1 MGIGSS
7 MFDNGKWR
15 FPQNEGPVQKDGRV
29 FLPVNRE
36 GRLEPIKTIEEFGR
50 LYALFNEENFLGNLN
65 PEEIKIGLENII
77 FNEETKLYT
86 INILAEVK
94 SPRSGNPMDRQNV
107 DFVVKLDDLDKP
119 QYPEI
124 SLFNKKN
131 EDKFRDSISNVL
143 KDLYPSIYKGLNNN
157 KEALENL
164 IDDIETRSMR
174 SLLNSIII
182 PRLKKYRRESLASLE
197 NSWNNSGLLP
207 SQSRKLKIHTP
218 HIEEVY
224 FLVPDKRSGSGIR
237 SIHFPA
243 RDDYPSRANPE
254 LN

>member
-1 MGIGSS
+1 
-7 MFDNGKWR
+7 MFDNEKWR
-15 FPQNEGPVQKDGRV
+15 FPQNEGPVPRDGRV

-36 GRLEPIKTIEEFGR
+36 GELEPIKTIEEFGR
-50 LYALFNEENFLGNLN
+50 LYALFNEENFLGHLN

-86 INILAEVK
+86 IHILAEVK
-94 SPRSGNPMDRQNV
+94 SPTSRKPMGRQNV
-107 DFVVKLDDLDKP
+107 NFVVKLDDLYKP

-124 SLFNKKN
+124 SFFHKKD
-131 EDKFRDSISNVL
+131 EEKFRDSISNVL
-143 KDLYPSIYKGLNNN
+143 KDFYPSIYKGLNN
-157 KEALENL
+157 EAQENL
-164 IDDIETRSMR
+164 IDDIKTRFMK

-182 PRLKKYRRESLASLE
+182 PRLKKYRRERLAGLE

-207 SQSRKLKIHTP
+207 SQSRELKIHTP
-218 HIEEVY
+218 PIEKVY
-224 FLVPDKRSGSGIR
+224 FLVPNKRSGSGIT

-243 RDDYPSRANPE
+243 RDDYPSEANPE

>member
-7 MFDNGKWR
+7 MFDNGKSR
-15 FPQNEGPVQKDGRV
+15 FPKNEGPVQRDGRV

-36 GRLEPIKTIEEFGR
+36 GKLQPIKTIEEFGR

-65 PEEIKIGLENII
+65 PEKTSIGLENIK

-94 SPRSGNPMDRQNV
+94 SPTSKKPMGRQNV

-119 QYPEI
+119 QDPEI
-124 SLFNKKN
+124 SLFDTRN
-131 EDKFRDSISNVL
+131 EKKFRDSISNVL
-143 KDLYPSIYKGLNNN
+143 KDFYPSIYKGLNN
-157 KEALENL
+157 EAQENL
-164 IDDIETRSMR
+164 IDDIKTRSMR
-174 SLLNSIII
+174 NLLNSIII
-182 PRLKKYRRESLASLE
+182 PRLKKYRRERLAGLE
-197 NSWNNSGLLP
+197 NSWNNSGLSP
-207 SQSRKLKIHTP
+207 SQSRELKIHTP
-218 HIEEVY
+218 PIEEVY
-224 FLVPDKRSGSGIR
+224 FLVPNKEFGSDIR

>member
-7 MFDNGKWR
+7 MFDNEKWR

-29 FLPVNRE
+29 FIPVNRE
-36 GRLEPIKTIEEFGR
+36 GKLEPIQTREEFGC

-94 SPRSGNPMDRQNV
+94 SPTSEKPMGRQNV

-143 KDLYPSIYKGLNNN
+143 KDLYPSIYKGLNN
-157 KEALENL
+157 EAQENL

-218 HIEEVY
+218 ILKKCI
-224 FLVPDKRSGSGIR
+224 F
-237 SIHFPA
+237 
-243 RDDYPSRANPE
+243 
-254 LN
+254 

>member
-7 MFDNGKWR
+7 MFDNGKWG
-15 FPQNEGPVQKDGRV
+15 FPKNEGPVQKDGRV
-29 FLPVNRE
+29 FIPVNRE
-36 GRLEPIKTIEEFGR
+36 GKLEPIQTREEFGR

-65 PEEIKIGLENII
+65 PEKTSIGLENIK

-94 SPRSGNPMDRQNV
+94 SPTSKKPMGRQNV

-124 SLFNKKN
+124 SLFDTKN
-131 EDKFRDSISNVL
+131 EEKFRDSISNVL
-143 KDLYPSIYKGLNNN
+143 KDFYPSIYKGLNN
-157 KEALENL
+157 EAQENL
-164 IDDIETRSMR
+164 IDDIKTRSMR
-174 SLLNSIII
+174 NLLNSIII

-207 SQSRKLKIHTP
+207 SQSRELKIHTP
-218 HIEEVY
+218 PIEEVY
-224 FLVPDKRSGSGIR
+224 FLVPNKRFGSDIR

-243 RDDYPSRANPE
+243 RDDYPSQANPE
-254 LN
+254 RN

>member
-7 MFDNGKWR
+7 MFDNGKWG
-15 FPQNEGPVQKDGRV
+15 FPKNEGPVQKDGRV
-29 FLPVNRE
+29 FIPVNRE
-36 GRLEPIKTIEEFGR
+36 GKLEPIQTGEEFGR
-50 LYALFNEENFLGNLN
+50 LYALFNEEIFLGNLN
-65 PEEIKIGLENII
+65 RDAISIGLENIK

-94 SPRSGNPMDRQNV
+94 SPRSGKPMGRQNV
-107 DFVVKLDDLDKP
+107 NFVVKLDDLYKP

-124 SLFNKKN
+124 SFFHKTD
-131 EDKFRDSISNVL
+131 EEKFRDSISNIL

-157 KEALENL
+157 KEALKNL

-243 RDDYPSRANPE
+243 RDDYPSQANPE

>member
-1 MGIGSS
+1 
-7 MFDNGKWR
+7 MFDNGKWG
-15 FPQNEGPVQKDGRV
+15 FPKNEGPVQKDGRV
-29 FLPVNRE
+29 FIPVNRE
-36 GRLEPIKTIEEFGR
+36 GKLEPIQTREEFGR

-65 PEEIKIGLENII
+65 PEKTSIGLENIK

-94 SPRSGNPMDRQNV
+94 SPTSKKPMGRQNV

-124 SLFNKKN
+124 SLFDTKN
-131 EDKFRDSISNVL
+131 EEKFRDSISNVL
-143 KDLYPSIYKGLNNN
+143 KDFYPSIYKGLNN
-157 KEALENL
+157 EAQENL
-164 IDDIETRSMR
+164 IDDIKTRSMR
-174 SLLNSIII
+174 NLLNSIII

-207 SQSRKLKIHTP
+207 SQSRELKIHTP
-218 HIEEVY
+218 PIEEVY
-224 FLVPDKRSGSGIR
+224 FLVPNKRFGSDIR

-243 RDDYPSRANPE
+243 RDDYPSQANPE
-254 LN
+254 RN